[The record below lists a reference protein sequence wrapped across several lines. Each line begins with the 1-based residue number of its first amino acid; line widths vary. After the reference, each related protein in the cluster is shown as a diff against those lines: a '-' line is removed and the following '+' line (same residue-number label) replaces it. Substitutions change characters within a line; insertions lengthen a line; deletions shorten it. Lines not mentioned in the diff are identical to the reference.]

1 VCTIGPSSRDLTTL
15 LKMARAGMDVAR
27 LNFSHGT
34 YEDHARLFKLLTLAG
49 KRTGR
54 PLGILQDLQGPKIR
68 VGELP
73 EKGIDLKA
81 GKQAVFST
89 GADIL
94 QGDIPVTLQ
103 SLHQDIKKGERIF
116 LDDGLLEAVVEKIIG
131 RRIFTQIV
139 QGGLLK
145 SHKGLNLPGT
155 NLRLPA
161 LSEKDRAD
169 AIFGCKLG
177 VDFIAL
183 SFVRSANDV
192 KDLRR
197 LLDSKGAQAKKI
209 RVIVKIEKQE
219 AVDQFSE
226 ILPLVD
232 GVMVARGDLGIET
245 PAAKVPVVQKQLIEA
260 CRERAVPV
268 IVATQMLDSMI
279 KHPRPTRAEISDVAN
294 AVADHVDAVML
305 SGETA
310 SGAHPVEAV
319 KIMAQTIEATET
331 SRFDDL
337 KNVDLTAPRSVP
349 EVIGATVR
357 VIVEALGGAPV
368 VVATASGTT
377 AREISSFRPE
387 VPLYACTFDSHV
399 QRTLRLVWGIEPHLL
414 PRKKTPEL
422 MAKAGIELLRKER
435 KLKHGTRVVIV
446 TGSPS
451 GKPGTAN
458 KIEILEI

>member
-1 VCTIGPSSRDLTTL
+1 
-15 LKMARAGMDVAR
+15 
-27 LNFSHGT
+27 
-34 YEDHARLFKLLTLAG
+34 
-49 KRTGR
+49 
-54 PLGILQDLQGPKIR
+54 
-68 VGELP
+68 
-73 EKGIDLKA
+73 
-81 GKQAVFST
+81 
-89 GADIL
+89 
-94 QGDIPVTLQ
+94 
-103 SLHQDIKKGERIF
+103 
-116 LDDGLLEAVVEKIIG
+116 KIIG

-169 AIFGCKLG
+169 AIFGYKLG

-197 LLDSKGAQAKKI
+197 LLDSKGSKGKKI
-209 RVIVKIEKQE
+209 GIIVKIEKQE

-279 KHPRPTRAEISDVAN
+279 RNPRPTRAEISDVAN
-294 AVADHVDAVML
+294 AVADHADAVML

-319 KIMAQTIEATET
+319 KIMAQTIETTET

-357 VIVEALGGAPV
+357 VIVEALGKTPV

-377 AREISSFRPE
+377 AREIGSFRPE
-387 VPLYACTFDSHV
+387 VPIYACTFDPHV
-399 QRTLRLVWGIEPHLL
+399 QRVLRLAWGIEPYLL

-422 MAKAGIELLRKER
+422 MAKAGVELLRKER
-435 KLKHGTRVVIV
+435 KLKHGTRVVVV
-446 TGSPS
+446 TGSQS
-451 GKPGTAN
+451 CKPGTAN
-458 KIEILEI
+458 KIEILKI